1 MKTLLIINFWDI
13 VENNN
18 VQILDINYNA
28 NKKYNAVEMALLSS
42 AWMNI
47 YDEFFE
53 LRDNKSG
60 KYQMDKNFE
69 ITKLSITLDMLH
81 EMQNRIILIINLEHL
96 EELNDFVIKRTFAVI
111 KDFKNLYPKV
121 KINIFDNPNEV
132 LKIIQSVI
140 KSQTN
145 IYEEK
150 LGVKTKVIE
159 KQKETIFDVIANMS
173 TSLGFQLSIDTL
185 TCASFVAYENAILAK
200 IKSQN
205 NLNNKK

>member
-1 MKTLLIINFWDI
+1 MLIINFWEI
-13 VENNN
+13 VENNC
-18 VQILDINYNA
+18 VELLDINYRNG
-28 NKKYNAVEMALLSS
+28 KKYTEEQIAMLSNA
-42 AWMNI
+42 WIKI

-60 KYQMDKNFE
+60 RYQMDKNFE
-69 ITKLSITLDMLH
+69 ITKLSMTLDMLH
-81 EMQNRIILIINLEHL
+81 EMQNRTILLIDLENVK
-96 EELNDFVIKRTFAVI
+96 ELNDFAVKRTIEVI
-111 KDFKNLYPKV
+111 KDFKFLYPRI
-121 KINIFDNPNEV
+121 KINIFDNPTEV

-150 LGVKTKVIE
+150 LGAKTNVVQ

-173 TSLGFQLSIDTL
+173 NSLGFQLSIDTL
-185 TCASFVAYENAILAK
+185 TCSSFIAYENTIMAK
-200 IKSQN
+200 IKQQN